1 MRLPLLAARL
11 EEGSVEDWQH
21 IDDVCQRTIGSDP
34 ADVCSRSI
42 RAGIAFAE
50 SAEGRGLTIAS
61 KSVVVSTSPKIAE
74 FVTKE
79 FREAGYDVGAAGS
92 TEMLG
97 VRTQLA
103 GKRDLATAKDR
114 WVKFKARVQ
123 RISMLSK
130 VTKQAARLFTSHV
143 SVATYGGGSIGTD
156 PKQQRLLTQA
166 GAKAAGKHGFQ
177 ACPTSVCALAIRILP
192 SVQQVVKLFTWWIR
206 WYRELVKEPT
216 VPSSAKLGVSGGMN
230 SETSAR
236 MIGGNSLKGPT
247 QALIAHM
254 FDWVGCLLTPAG
266 GSSHQTK
273 LPPLV
278 SRLPAMGCLSS
289 RLCRLLSCRNGGL
302 LPTTLAAQG
311 SRTGPP
317 VSSATKL
324 PPKLT
329 PGKAC

>member
-1 MRLPLLAARL
+1 MRLPLLAARF

-34 ADVCSRSI
+34 ADLCPRSI
-42 RAGIAFAE
+42 RASVAFAE

-74 FVTKE
+74 FVAKE

-216 VPSSAKLGVSGGMN
+216 VLTKLGQAWSIWRDEQRNLSQNDRWKLVKRPHSG
-230 SETSAR
+230 S
-236 MIGGNSLKGPT
+236 
-247 QALIAHM
+247 
-254 FDWVGCLLTPAG
+254 DC
-266 GSSHQTK
+266 SH
-273 LPPLV
+273 V
-278 SRLPAMGCLSS
+278 
-289 RLCRLLSCRNGGL
+289 
-302 LPTTLAAQG
+302 
-311 SRTGPP
+311 
-317 VSSATKL
+317 
-324 PPKLT
+324 
-329 PGKAC
+329 